1 MEEQKSTG
9 GKRDKKTTQISFC
22 GGDCIGGLVLFG
34 GALAV
39 AGLIAVFTIKKRRS
53 SKKPSGHGGS
63 KESKNSLIS
72 CQKRDE
78 GSEGLCFLS
87 PTSSPTSP
95 YYNSWSALA
104 VDSVE

>member
-1 MEEQKSTG
+1 MEEQKSTS

-22 GGDCIGGLVLFG
+22 GGDGIGGLVLFG

-72 CQKRDE
+72 CKKEMKEVKGCAFFLQLHRPPFLIIIHVSQAME
-78 GSEGLCFLS
+78 GRR
-87 PTSSPTSP
+87 
-95 YYNSWSALA
+95 
-104 VDSVE
+104 